1 MVVSQI
7 GQTLI
12 NVQLAVEE
20 DIKRVQEVVIILLQL
35 MVVKTV
41 LETLKKLRNVES
53 NLAQV
58 SGRSSHPDV
67 FLGKGFLKICSKFSL
82 IITSGGVFKTLFY
95 FCLLQDCK
103 IVLFRTELFIYAL
116 RDTDHV
122 SYKLFKSRG
131 LNNKFRRPCQISII
145 EFSTKIIISIADA

>member
-67 FLGKGFLKICSKFSL
+67 FLGKGVLKICSKFC
-82 IITSGGVFKTLFY
+82 TN
-95 FCLLQDCK
+95 
-103 IVLFRTELFIYAL
+103 
-116 RDTDHV
+116 H
-122 SYKLFKSRG
+122 
-131 LNNKFRRPCQISII
+131 
-145 EFSTKIIISIADA
+145 